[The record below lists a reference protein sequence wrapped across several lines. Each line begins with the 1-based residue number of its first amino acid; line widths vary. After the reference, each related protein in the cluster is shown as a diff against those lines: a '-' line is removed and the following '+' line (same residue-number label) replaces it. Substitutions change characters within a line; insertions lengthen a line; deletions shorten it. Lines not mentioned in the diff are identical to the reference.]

1 MLTYDLV
8 CFDLDGTLVDS
19 TADIRAA
26 LVHALATVPPAD
38 VRLDEH
44 ALGCAGLGLP
54 LDEFFALARPA
65 PHPCSGEAGL
75 RRFVDAYRTYYHEH
89 LLAKTRPFPGVAET
103 LEMVKP
109 LRAAGLRIAVA
120 TTKRTSTAER
130 VLSGLGLAAHFDLI
144 LGTEPPMPHKPA
156 PDLLLACAER
166 LGRDATRGLMVG
178 DTERDVLAGR
188 AAGMRTCGVTYGV
201 LGGEGLQPHAPDF
214 LVDRF
219 ADVLPLLSGSEPG
232 RRR

>member
-1 MLTYDLV
+1 MIGSTFSVLKYELI

-19 TADIRAA
+19 SADIRAA
-26 LVHALATVPPAD
+26 LVQALAAVPPAD

-54 LDEFFALARPA
+54 LEEFYALARPA
-65 PHPCSGEAGL
+65 PHPAATPEGYRL
-75 RRFVDAYRTYYHEH
+75 FVDTYRSYYHAN
-89 LLAKTRPFPGVAET
+89 LLAQTRPFPGVEET
-103 LEMVKP
+103 LAMVEP
-109 LRAAGLRIAVA
+109 LRAAGLRTAVA
-120 TTKRTSTAER
+120 TTKRTQTAER
-130 VLSGLGLAAHFDLI
+130 VLAGLGLRDHFDLV

-156 PDLLLACAER
+156 PDLLLACARR
-166 LGRDATRGLMVG
+166 LDRDPRRGLMVG

-201 LGGEGLQPHAPDF
+201 LGAEGLTPHAPDA

-219 ADVLPLLSGSEPG
+219 AELWPLIS
-232 RRR
+232 